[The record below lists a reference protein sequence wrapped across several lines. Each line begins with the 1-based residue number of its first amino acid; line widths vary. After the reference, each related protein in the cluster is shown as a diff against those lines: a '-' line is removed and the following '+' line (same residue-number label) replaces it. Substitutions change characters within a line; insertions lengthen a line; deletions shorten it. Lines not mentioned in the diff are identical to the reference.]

1 MDIRIDWKEI
11 DSQEEFYDLFF
22 RQVKAPGWHGRN
34 LDALADSLITGQI
47 NEIEPPYTIINLN
60 TSGVREHM
68 VEFQREVLSIFSEAS
83 IERCE
88 IKVVIK

>member
-11 DSQEEFYDLFF
+11 GSQKKFYDLFLK
-22 RQVKAPGWHGRN
+22 QVKAPKWHGRN

-47 NEIEPPYTIINLN
+47 KEIEPPYTIINLN
-60 TSGVREHM
+60 TSGVPDRM

-83 IERCE
+83 SERE
-88 IKVVIK
+88 IKVVID

>member
-11 DSQEEFYDLFF
+11 DSQEEFYDLFLK
-22 RQVKAPGWHGRN
+22 QVKAPKWHGHN

-60 TSGVREHM
+60 TGSAPGHM
-68 VEFQREVLSIFSEAS
+68 NKFQREVLSIFSDAS
-83 IERCE
+83 IERRE
-88 IKVVIK
+88 IKVVIE

>member
-1 MDIRIDWKEI
+1 MEISIDWKEI
-11 DSQEEFYDLFF
+11 DSEKKFYDLFF
-22 RQVKAPGWHGRN
+22 RQVKAPEWHGRN

-47 NEIEPPYTIINLN
+47 NKIEPPYTIINLN
-60 TSGVREHM
+60 TSSVPEHI

-83 IERCE
+83 IERSE